1 MSYAEVENYDK
12 KVGIFLNHF
21 STTAILLIKIQG
33 YTLKLRALDL
43 PKVWSIVFQ
52 TKDVIFNVI

>member
-21 STTAILLIKIQG
+21 STTAILLITIQG
-33 YTLKLRALDL
+33 YTLKLRALYL
-43 PKVWSIVFQ
+43 KYGLLFFKPKM
-52 TKDVIFNVI
+52 